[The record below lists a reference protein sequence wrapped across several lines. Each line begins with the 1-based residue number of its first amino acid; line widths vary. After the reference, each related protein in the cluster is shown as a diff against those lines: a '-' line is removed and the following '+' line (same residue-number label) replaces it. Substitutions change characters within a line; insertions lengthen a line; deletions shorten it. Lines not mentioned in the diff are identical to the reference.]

1 MDKEFIEIEAALKKA
16 DSEANKITS
25 SPGAGSGSSRPL

>member
-16 DSEANKITS
+16 DSEANKNLKKIKDIK
-25 SPGAGSGSSRPL
+25 